1 MAVDPCERWSRV
13 AAHTI
18 PEVPES
24 TVSSARAG
32 ATAADFEAARDR
44 LLRYDLY
51 PRRVVASHV
60 CAPGGVVVEGCTIAQ
75 WVRLG
80 PFRYSCAV
88 RVDELREGDAE
99 GTRTLRLAY
108 RTLEGHPERG
118 RITFTVAW
126 DAAAGRL
133 EARVTHASR
142 PALWWSRLG
151 SPFARRL
158 QARLNAGAARRLA
171 GA

>member
-1 MAVDPCERWSRV
+1 V

-18 PEVPES
+18 PQVPEQA
-24 TVSSARAG
+24 VSSTRSG

-51 PRRVVASHV
+51 PRRVVASRV

-80 PFRYSCAV
+80 PLRYGCAV
-88 RVDELREGDAE
+88 RVDELREEDPE
-99 GTRTLRLAY
+99 GTRTVRMSY

-118 RITFTVAW
+118 RISFMVAW
-126 DAAAGRL
+126 DAATGRL
-133 EARVTHASR
+133 EVRVTHVSR

-151 SPFARRL
+151 KLFAQRL
-158 QARLNAGAARRLA
+158 QKRLNAGAARRLA